1 MNLAT
6 PRSSAVARPP
16 ALRRIFTSSTD
27 TALPQHIESCS
38 PPDSSSSPFDSFEK
52 CLSGDSTEESN
63 SSSSGEPPRRK
74 SSKEEEHHHHQH
86 QHQHHHHIIRKW
98 LAQRKERAAEK
109 TEAMKNVMCSHY
121 EQKYNTVA
129 GLSQTPP
136 KVNGSIPSSV

>member
-38 PPDSSSSPFDSFEK
+38 PPDSSSSSPFESFEK
-52 CLSGDSTEESN
+52 CLSGDSTEENN

-74 SSKEEEHHHHQH
+74 SSKEEEHQQHHHQ
-86 QHQHHHHIIRKW
+86 HHHIIRKW

-129 GLSQTPP
+129 GLSQTQP
-136 KVNGSIPSSV
+136 KANGSIPSSV